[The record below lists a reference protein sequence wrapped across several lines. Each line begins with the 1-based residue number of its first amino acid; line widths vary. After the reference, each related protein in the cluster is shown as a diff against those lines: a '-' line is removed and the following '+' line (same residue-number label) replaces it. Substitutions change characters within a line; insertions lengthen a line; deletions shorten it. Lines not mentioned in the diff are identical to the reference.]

1 MKCGV
6 RRDQIS
12 AAHDNGLCFEME
24 AVGLMYR
31 FPCLVIR
38 GICDYSDSHKNHE
51 WQEYAA
57 ATAAAYAR
65 EILHSM
71 AERIVKD
78 RNSTAPGMAGKG
90 VARLSIQRLPRARS
104 VILLTWFSPV
114 AIIPVSNWGTTM
126 ATSVGLN
133 SEDGR
138 QIWRPH

>member
-24 AVGLMYR
+24 AVGLMDR
-31 FPCLVIR
+31 FPCLV
-38 GICDYSDSHKNHE
+38 ICDYSDSHKNHD

-78 RNSTAPGMAGKG
+78 IGNSTAPGMAGKG
-90 VARLSIQRLPRARS
+90 IARLSIQRLPRARS
-104 VILLTWFSPV
+104 ITLLTWFSPV
-114 AIIPVSNWGTTM
+114 AIIPVFNWRTTM
-126 ATSVGLN
+126 ARLVGLN

-138 QIWRPH
+138 QIWRQH